1 MSDFWLRKLIFLGVG
16 FAIGLV
22 IAHIVIWRRKRELA
36 KARLRTGKLY
46 DLDLEKFRRWVEST
60 GPTYASTLPEERA
73 LLRSGPPPTRT
84 PPGSE

>member
-1 MSDFWLRKLIFLGVG
+1 MSDFWLRKLIFLGIG

-36 KARLRTGKLY
+36 KARAGKLY
-46 DLDLEKFRRWVEST
+46 DLDLEKFRRWVQST
-60 GPTYASTLPEERA
+60 GPTFTLPEVRA
-73 LLRSGPPPTRT
+73 SLRSGPPPTRT